1 MDVLKSYAHQV
12 VSYHP
17 EKFRDEMFEELYNE
31 LCEEFADWQLDHPD
45 ANQAAFL
52 DAEKEHPMRFATRLA
67 PDGSAYLIGPQF
79 YYSFISALKVA
90 VVVTVGFHLFLGVIS
105 ALGSGNYVGS
115 ITRMM
120 ISVPA
125 TLMWVCISILGVFI
139 ALEKSGERA
148 TWLDNWKA
156 SKLVPIES
164 HQLISKGETFFDL
177 GVALIGLL
185 WLVDIVQ
192 IPSLVRHNGS
202 WVSGWVANLPNA
214 FWVTAGILL
223 VLDILYC
230 IFRLVRNFWSPK
242 LRLTSI
248 VFNIAWMALLSYAA
262 SQSELISLGSAG
274 AAGMEDL
281 QVVINNVVSGSLFV
295 VVAILALDTLNHG
308 WRLYKPSHKKMG
320 SKAVSKG
327 MH

>member
-1 MDVLKSYAHQV
+1 M
-12 VSYHP
+12 
-17 EKFRDEMFEELYNE
+17 
-31 LCEEFADWQLDHPD
+31 
-45 ANQAAFL
+45 
-52 DAEKEHPMRFATRLA
+52 
-67 PDGSAYLIGPQF
+67 
-79 YYSFISALKVA
+79 
-90 VVVTVGFHLFLGVIS
+90 
-105 ALGSGNYVGS
+105 
-115 ITRMM
+115 
-120 ISVPA
+120 
-125 TLMWVCISILGVFI
+125 
-139 ALEKSGERA
+139 
-148 TWLDNWKA
+148 
-156 SKLVPIES
+156 PIES

-262 SQSELISLGSAG
+262 SQSELISLGSAD

-295 VVAILALDTLNHG
+295 VVVILAFDTLNHG
-308 WRLYKPSHKKMG
+308 WRLYKPSHKKMV